1 MVPGGPKNTP
11 GKLRS
16 ISKKFAKKF
25 SFFFFFCSKSRVVFR
40 NVLAAKNGLLGRLK
54 TPKIA
59 ADSKNAIFSKSKI
72 MIPQS
77 NLGKR
82 KVKLM
87 LVRP

>member
-1 MVPGGPKNTP
+1 MVPEGPKIFPDSLEVFLNNP
-11 GKLRS
+11 LK
-16 ISKKFAKKF
+16 IFHF
-25 SFFFFFCSKSRVVFR
+25 HFFSKSRGIFK
-40 NVLAAKNGLLGRLK
+40 NVLTAKNGLWGGLK

-59 ADSKNAIFSKSKI
+59 PESKNAIFSKCEI
-72 MIPQS
+72 IIPQS

>member
-1 MVPGGPKNTP
+1 MVLGCPKNTP
-11 GKLRS
+11 GKLRNF
-16 ISKKFAKKF
+16 SKKSAKIF
-25 SFFFFFCSKSRVVFR
+25 SFFAFFSKSRGIFDK
-40 NVLAAKNGLLGRLK
+40 VLAAKNAFGGGLKR
-54 TPKIA
+54 PKMTTEP
-59 ADSKNAIFSKSKI
+59 KNAIFSKFEI

>member
-1 MVPGGPKNTP
+1 MTFLFPRLDWGII
-11 GKLRS
+11 
-16 ISKKFAKKF
+16 ISDFEKIAFFDSGAIFGIF
-25 SFFFFFCSKSRVVFR
+25 SK
-40 NVLAAKNGLLGRLK
+40 VLAAKNAFGGRLK
-54 TPKIA
+54 RPKMAIEP
-59 ADSKNAIFSKSKI
+59 KNAIFSKCEI

>member
-1 MVPGGPKNTP
+1 MVLGCPKYIS
-11 GKLRS
+11 GKFRS
-16 ISKKFAKKF
+16 FSKKSPQNF
-25 SFFFFFCSKSRVVFR
+25 SFFHFFSKSRGILSK
-40 NVLAAKNGLLGRLK
+40 VLAAKNAFGGGLKR
-54 TPKIA
+54 PKMAIEP
-59 ADSKNAIFSKSKI
+59 KKAIFSKSKI

>member
-1 MVPGGPKNTP
+1 MGIFK
-11 GKLRS
+11 
-16 ISKKFAKKF
+16 
-25 SFFFFFCSKSRVVFR
+25 
-40 NVLAAKNGLLGRLK
+40 NVLTAKNGLLGGLK
-54 TPKIA
+54 TPKMAIGA
-59 ADSKNAIFSKSKI
+59 KNAIFSKLKI